1 MLRLRNFNVLS
12 KLCSR
17 VEWFVWVVSTSRCR
31 RWECT
36 LPSSVG
42 VSALLN
48 IHDRVH
54 FVFILRVLWHEA
66 EKSAEVESI
75 RCNSAIRKSLREWLH
90 PRFASQQGTSCPRS
104 WSRFTSAY
112 SIQLSYV
119 LRVQNNF
126 RFQFFGL
133 QRFWSIFKNEKNKFI
148 VKYYGLDCIAYT
160 LFYLF
165 LLLYDF

>member
-12 KLCSR
+12 KLYSP
-17 VEWFVWVVSTSRCR
+17 VEWFVWVVSTSGCRC
-31 RWECT
+31 WECT

-90 PRFASQQGTSCPRS
+90 PHFASQQEHRVRDRDLFSHPPIPFS
-104 WSRFTSAY
+104 YFTFYVSKIIFVFNFSALKGFEVF
-112 SIQLSYV
+112 LSTK
-119 LRVQNNF
+119 RIN
-126 RFQFFGL
+126 
-133 QRFWSIFKNEKNKFI
+133 
-148 VKYYGLDCIAYT
+148 
-160 LFYLF
+160 
-165 LLLYDF
+165 LLWNTTVWTA